1 MITAETTIAT
11 SVSASAEMS
20 MQSLARRTAI
30 TLALGVA
37 KSMAQATLLSEMTPK
52 GARAT
57 VHALAPEAA
66 TVAVTVTP
74 MVTRRD
80 ESDQLRMLAA
90 AEIVVTTET
99 PECSRELIDLLL
111 DCVPNRIIKPMVVI
125 RSPEYVAPACAV
137 ESNAWREL
145 HAWRQART

>member
-20 MQSLARRTAI
+20 MQSLTRRTAI

-57 VHALAPEAA
+57 VHALAP
-66 TVAVTVTP
+66 
-74 MVTRRD
+74 R
-80 ESDQLRMLAA
+80 QL
-90 AEIVVTTET
+90 
-99 PECSRELIDLLL
+99 P
-111 DCVPNRIIKPMVVI
+111 
-125 RSPEYVAPACAV
+125 
-137 ESNAWREL
+137 WRL
-145 HAWRQART
+145 PSLQW